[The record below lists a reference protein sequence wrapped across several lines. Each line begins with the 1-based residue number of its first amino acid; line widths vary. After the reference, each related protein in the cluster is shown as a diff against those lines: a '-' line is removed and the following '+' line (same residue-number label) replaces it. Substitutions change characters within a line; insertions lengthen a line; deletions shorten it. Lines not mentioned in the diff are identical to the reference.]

1 MNIFGW
7 GKGKVP
13 INPKFQE
20 MSHDELLL
28 TAKTIKEA
36 NDNLKETLNAVTEE
50 NTNLKNSIVN
60 KKKNSSDLKD
70 IYKTLFLSNETNVN
84 EKNKEFND
92 FLYDQYLLYDGLEEE
107 DINDLNQIKVK
118 EDNWSDNKD
127 LFVFKQKIIERNYQ
141 KLFRNIAASKE
152 LQNLYGIKED
162 LTNDNSM
169 DNSTEE
175 NNNKNDII
183 HKENENKEEEKENTD
198 ELVTLSDKIDGNKK
212 KKKNKKKN
220 NKEKEKENEK
230 EKKKEKERPEKKESN
245 KFNQGNLN
253 PINNLKKDSINLDNL
268 LDDESN
274 DNEGLSF
281 KDLSNKNNGWEEE

>member
-36 NDNLKETLNAVTEE
+36 NNNLKETLNSVTEE
-50 NTNLKNSIVN
+50 NTALKNSIV

-70 IYKTLFLSNETNVN
+70 IYKTLFLTNETNEN

-107 DINDLNQIKVK
+107 DINDLNQLKIK
-118 EDNWSDNKD
+118 EENWSDNKD
-127 LFVFKQKIIERNYQ
+127 LFIFKQKIIERNYQ
-141 KLFRNIAASKE
+141 KLFRNIAASRE
-152 LQNLYGIKED
+152 LQNLYGIKD
-162 LTNDNSM
+162 DNQM
-169 DNSTEE
+169 NNSTED
-175 NNNKNDII
+175 NNNQNNII
-183 HKENENKEEEKENTD
+183 QKENETKKEQKEKTD
-198 ELVTLSDKIDGNKK
+198 ELVTLSDKIEGSKK
-212 KKKNKKKN
+212 KKKNKKKQD
-220 NKEKEKENEK
+220 KEKEKEK
-230 EKKKEKERPEKKESN
+230 PEKKESN

-253 PINNLKKDSINLDNL
+253 PINNLKKDNINLDNL
-268 LDDESN
+268 LEEEIN

>member
-7 GKGKVP
+7 HKEKVR

-36 NDNLKETLNAVTEE
+36 NNNLKETLNSLTKE
-50 NTNLKNSIVN
+50 NTDLKNTIVN

-70 IYKTLFLSNETNVN
+70 IYKTLFLSNEINAN

-127 LFVFKQKIIERNYQ
+127 LFIFKQKIIERNYQ
-141 KLFRNIAASKE
+141 KLFRNIAASRE
-152 LQNLYGIKED
+152 LQNLYGIKEED
-162 LTNDNSM
+162 IINGNSM
-169 DNSTEE
+169 GISAEE
-175 NNNKNDII
+175 NNNKNNII
-183 HKENENKEEEKENTD
+183 NKENEIKEEKKENTD
-198 ELVTLSDKIDGNKK
+198 ELATLSDKIDGSKK
-212 KKKNKKKN
+212 KKKNKKKHD
-220 NKEKEKENEK
+220 KEKEKEK
-230 EKKKEKERPEKKESN
+230 PEKKESN

-253 PINNLKKDSINLDNL
+253 PINNFNNKDNINLDNL
-268 LDDESN
+268 LEEDNN

-281 KDLSNKNNGWEEE
+281 KDISNKNNGWEED

>member
-7 GKGKVP
+7 GKEKVP

-20 MSHDELLL
+20 MAHDELLL
-28 TAKTIKEA
+28 TARTIKEA
-36 NDNLKETLNAVTEE
+36 NNNLKETLNALTEE
-50 NTNLKNSIVN
+50 NTRLKNSIVN
-60 KKKNSSDLKD
+60 QKKNSSDLKD

-107 DINDLNQIKVK
+107 DINDLNQLKIK

-127 LFVFKQKIIERNYQ
+127 LFIFKQKIIERNYQ

-162 LTNDNSM
+162 LIND
-169 DNSTEE
+169 DNLDYSTEE
-175 NNNKNDII
+175 NNNKNNDNI
-183 HKENENKEEEKENTD
+183 KENEIKEEQKDNTD

-212 KKKNKKKN
+212 KKKNGGKQN
-220 NKEKEKENEK
+220 
-230 EKKKEKERPEKKESN
+230 KKKEKEKPEKKESN

-253 PINNLKKDSINLDNL
+253 PINNLKKDNINLDNL
-268 LDDESN
+268 LEDEESN
-274 DNEGLSF
+274 DKEGLSF

>member
-36 NDNLKETLNAVTEE
+36 NNNLKETLNSVTEE
-50 NTNLKNSIVN
+50 NTALKNSIV

-70 IYKTLFLSNETNVN
+70 IYKTLFLTNETNEN

-107 DINDLNQIKVK
+107 DINDLNQLKIK
-118 EDNWSDNKD
+118 EENWSDNKD
-127 LFVFKQKIIERNYQ
+127 LFIFKQKIIERNYQ
-141 KLFRNIAASKE
+141 KLFRNIAASRE
-152 LQNLYGIKED
+152 LQNLYGIKD
-162 LTNDNSM
+162 DIQM
-169 DNSTEE
+169 DNSTED
-175 NNNKNDII
+175 NNNQNNII
-183 HKENENKEEEKENTD
+183 HKENEAKKEQKENTD
-198 ELVTLSDKIDGNKK
+198 ELVTLSDKIEGSKK
-212 KKKNKKKN
+212 KKKNKKKQD
-220 NKEKEKENEK
+220 KEKEKEK
-230 EKKKEKERPEKKESN
+230 PEKKESS

-253 PINNLKKDSINLDNL
+253 PINNLKKDNINLDNL
-268 LDDESN
+268 LEEEIN

>member
-7 GKGKVP
+7 GKEKVP

-20 MSHDELLL
+20 MDHHELLL
-28 TAKTIKEA
+28 TARTIKEA
-36 NDNLKETLNAVTEE
+36 NNNLKETLNALTEE
-50 NTNLKNSIVN
+50 NTRLKNSIVN
-60 KKKNSSDLKD
+60 QKKNSSDLKD
-70 IYKTLFLSNETNVN
+70 IYKTLFLSNEINVN

-107 DINDLNQIKVK
+107 DINDLNQLKIK

-127 LFVFKQKIIERNYQ
+127 LFIFKQKIIERNYQ

-162 LTNDNSM
+162 LINDNNM
-169 DNSTEE
+169 DYSTEE
-175 NNNKNDII
+175 NNNKNDAI
-183 HKENENKEEEKENTD
+183 HKKNEIKEEQKENIN

-212 KKKNKKKN
+212 KKKNGGKQN
-220 NKEKEKENEK
+220 
-230 EKKKEKERPEKKESN
+230 KKKEKEKPEKKESN

-253 PINNLKKDSINLDNL
+253 PINNLKKDNLNLDNL
-268 LDDESN
+268 LDEKSY

-281 KDLSNKNNGWEEE
+281 KDLSNTNNGWEEE

>member
-7 GKGKVP
+7 GKEKVP

-20 MSHDELLL
+20 MTHDELLL
-28 TAKTIKEA
+28 TTKTIKEA
-36 NDNLKETLNAVTEE
+36 NNNLKETLNKVTEE
-50 NTNLKNSIVN
+50 NASLKNSIIN
-60 KKKNSSDLKD
+60 QKKNSSDLKD
-70 IYKTLFLSNETNVN
+70 IYKTLFLYNEINVN

-107 DINDLNQIKVK
+107 DVNDLNQLKIK

-127 LFVFKQKIIERNYQ
+127 LFIFRQKIIERNYQ

-162 LTNDNSM
+162 LIND
-169 DNSTEE
+169 DNLDYSTEE
-175 NNNKNDII
+175 NNNKNNDNI
-183 HKENENKEEEKENTD
+183 KENEIKEEQKDNTD

-212 KKKNKKKN
+212 KKKNKKKQ
-220 NKEKEKENEK
+220 NKEKEKEKEK
-230 EKKKEKERPEKKESN
+230 EKSEKKESN
-245 KFNQGNLN
+245 KFIQGNLN
-253 PINNLKKDSINLDNL
+253 PINNLKKDNINLDNL
-268 LDDESN
+268 LEDEESN
-274 DNEGLSF
+274 DKEGLSF

>member
-7 GKGKVP
+7 GKEKVP

-20 MSHDELLL
+20 MTHDELLL
-28 TAKTIKEA
+28 TTKTIKEA
-36 NDNLKETLNAVTEE
+36 NNNLKETLNKVTEE
-50 NTNLKNSIVN
+50 NASLKNSIIN
-60 KKKNSSDLKD
+60 QKKNSSDLKD
-70 IYKTLFLSNETNVN
+70 IYKTLFLYNEINVN

-107 DINDLNQIKVK
+107 DVNDLNQLKIK

-127 LFVFKQKIIERNYQ
+127 LFIFRQKIIERNYQ

-162 LTNDNSM
+162 LIND
-169 DNSTEE
+169 DNLDYSIEE
-175 NNNKNDII
+175 NNNKNNDNI
-183 HKENENKEEEKENTD
+183 KENEIKEEQKDNTD

-212 KKKNKKKN
+212 KKKNKKKQ
-220 NKEKEKENEK
+220 NKEKEKEKEK
-230 EKKKEKERPEKKESN
+230 EKSEKKDSN
-245 KFNQGNLN
+245 KFIQGNLN
-253 PINNLKKDSINLDNL
+253 PINNLKKDNINLDNL
-268 LDDESN
+268 LEDEESN
-274 DNEGLSF
+274 DKEGLSF

>member
-7 GKGKVP
+7 GKEKVP

-20 MSHDELLL
+20 MTHDELLL
-28 TAKTIKEA
+28 TTKTIKEA
-36 NDNLKETLNAVTEE
+36 NNNLKETLNKVTEE
-50 NTNLKNSIVN
+50 NASLKNSIIN
-60 KKKNSSDLKD
+60 QKKNSSDLKD
-70 IYKTLFLSNETNVN
+70 IYKTLFLYNEINVN

-107 DINDLNQIKVK
+107 DVNDLNQLKIK

-127 LFVFKQKIIERNYQ
+127 LFIFRQKIIERNYQ

-162 LTNDNSM
+162 LIND
-169 DNSTEE
+169 DNLDYSIEE
-175 NNNKNDII
+175 NNNKNNDNI
-183 HKENENKEEEKENTD
+183 KENEIKEEQKDNTD

-212 KKKNKKKN
+212 KKKNKKKQ
-220 NKEKEKENEK
+220 NKEKEKEKEK
-230 EKKKEKERPEKKESN
+230 EKSEKKESN
-245 KFNQGNLN
+245 KFIQGNLN
-253 PINNLKKDSINLDNL
+253 PINNLKKDNINLDNL
-268 LDDESN
+268 LEDEESN
-274 DNEGLSF
+274 DKEGLSF